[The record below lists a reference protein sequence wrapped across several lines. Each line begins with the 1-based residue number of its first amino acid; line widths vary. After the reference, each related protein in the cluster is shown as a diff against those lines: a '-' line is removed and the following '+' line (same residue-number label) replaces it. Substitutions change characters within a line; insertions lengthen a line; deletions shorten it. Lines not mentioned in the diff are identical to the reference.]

1 MVKRRTPAH
10 PYPRTARLNEVVREI
25 VADEL
30 ERLDDDR
37 LLDVAVTEVHVDPD
51 LRHATVW
58 FDSLIGPE
66 GDAVVIE
73 AFAEHRIRLQAAI
86 GRQARMKRTP
96 LLSFRPDDVVRSAER
111 IEQLLR
117 DRRGEG
123 DRPA

>member
-1 MVKRRTPAH
+1 MVKRRAPAH

-30 ERLDDDR
+30 ERIDDDR

-58 FDSLIGPE
+58 FDSLAGPE
-66 GDAVVIE
+66 GDVVIVE
-73 AFAEHRIRLQAAI
+73 AFAEYRIRLQAAI

-96 LLSFRPDDVVRSAER
+96 LLTFRPDEVVRSAER
-111 IEQLLR
+111 IEQVLR
-117 DRRGEG
+117 NQRGEG